1 VTHRFEVPPLQAF
14 RISTPIL
21 SDRVETPEGAASPR
35 PVLVAHRTFPA
46 GATLYCQFAAYN
58 AAVDPSSGKPRVS
71 SSWRLQAADGR
82 LVREHGTRDLT
93 PGPDNGLVR
102 LYGVNLSGVPIGEY
116 ELVVDVRDEVGVR
129 AVQAREPFTV
139 TPALGVVP

>member
-1 VTHRFEVPPLQAF
+1 
-14 RISTPIL
+14 
-21 SDRVETPEGAASPR
+21 
-35 PVLVAHRTFPA
+35 
-46 GATLYCQFAAYN
+46 
-58 AAVDPSSGKPRVS
+58 
-71 SSWRLQAADGR
+71 
-82 LVREHGTRDLT
+82 VREHGTRDLT